1 MIIDTHSHIYAEQ
14 FDVDR
19 EDVVRRAVESG
30 VTRFIMPAVDSLT
43 HKSMFGVADKFEY
56 HYPTMG
62 VHPTSVKENFVEEL
76 DIAFDYLTNEK
87 DRIVAIGEIG
97 LDYYWDRSFEKEQHV
112 VLRRQFEWAL
122 QRNLPAIV
130 HTRDAY
136 PDMLK
141 VLRDYKGSKL
151 RVLFHG
157 YSGTIEQ
164 AEEILSM
171 GEHLLGIGG
180 VVTFKKS
187 ELYSVVKA
195 VGIENIVL
203 ETDAPYL
210 APVPFR
216 GKRNESGY
224 IPYIVDHIASFMDV
238 DKQKIENRTTNNAI
252 ELFNLKS
259 YE

>member
-14 FDVDR
+14 FDADR
-19 EDVVRRAVESG
+19 EDVIRRAIENG
-30 VTRFIMPAVDSLT
+30 VTRFILPAIDSQT
-43 HKSMFGVADKFEY
+43 HKSMFDVANLFEH
-56 HYPTMG
+56 HYPTIG
-62 VHPTSVKENFVEEL
+62 VHPTSVKVNFEEEL
-76 DIAFDYLTNEK
+76 DIALQYLTTEK

-97 LDYYWDRSFEKEQHV
+97 LDYYWDMSFQNQQHIA
-112 VLRRQFEWAL
+112 LRRQLEWAL
-122 QRNLPAIV
+122 QHNLPAIV

-136 PDMLK
+136 PDMLN
-141 VLRDYKGSKL
+141 VLRDYRGSKL

-157 YSGTIEQ
+157 YSGTIKE
-164 AEEILSM
+164 AEDILSQ

-187 ELYSVVKA
+187 ELYTVVKS

-210 APVPFR
+210 APAPFR
-216 GKRNESGY
+216 GKRNESSY
-224 IPYIVDHIASFMDV
+224 IPHIIECISSFMNV
-238 DKQKIENRTTNNAI
+238 DRQEIENITTNNAI
-252 ELFNLKS
+252 RLFNLRK